1 MCRGPASEQPSI
13 NLEFLFLNFDW
24 NVSSLLSSP
33 CPVPTISLGSDFCR
47 IKLSDGIPR
56 RGKVS
61 VMNDL
66 IFSIKRTNFIIYI
79 KLINWYVQ
87 VLPVQLSPA
96 QMSHSLGPVA
106 VTWVF
111 PIFWLFEHLN
121 RGPLGL
127 TLSHLIASS
136 VWTHWTIGHWTRRG
150 WKSLIGGQ
158 SWAEELQHS
167 VWITS
172 GASTVSEAGR
182 RDRNEG
188 SRHRNRYISNV
199 YFKYLCKV
207 DILLLHTLYTYLG
220 AF

>member
-1 MCRGPASEQPSI
+1 M
-13 NLEFLFLNFDW
+13 
-24 NVSSLLSSP
+24 SLLSSSP

-56 RGKVS
+56 RRKVS
-61 VMNDL
+61 AMNDL

-158 SWAEELQHS
+158 GWAEQRNCS
-167 VWITS
+167 TQS
-172 GASTVSEAGR
+172 GSPRAQAQCQKPEAGR

-188 SRHRNRYISNV
+188 SRNRYISNV